1 MISNALIAK
10 AAINTINK
18 LGIGYRVGISE
29 IKYISGDVGSK
40 GSYDIKSRIDVKLYD
55 SVIDQIASIQIDN
68 LDMVDNN
75 NNIDADDLP
84 ASVLEDYPEATIP
97 ANWIN
102 LAAPSEFDKNE
113 VGDNLTQIIKKD
125 DQLPITSER
134 DSDTKTG
141 FKVYEINTNEDG
153 ERIISDINELS
164 YKSLCVI
171 FEDVFKEMM
180 AVTMFSL
187 N

>member
-1 MISNALIAK
+1 
-10 AAINTINK
+10 
-18 LGIGYRVGISE
+18 
-29 IKYISGDVGSK
+29 
-40 GSYDIKSRIDVKLYD
+40 
-55 SVIDQIASIQIDN
+55 
-68 LDMVDNN
+68 MVDNN